1 METNRMATKKF
12 DLKNP
17 RALRETSGLN
27 QTDFW
32 AKYGVTQSGGSRYEN
47 NRDIPVPIK
56 TLMILSHQGL
66 VSDKDLAAALKAASK

>member
-1 METNRMATKKF
+1 MATKKF

-17 RALRETSGLN
+17 RALREASGLN

-47 NRDIPVPIK
+47 SREIPVAIK
-56 TLMILSHQGL
+56 TLMILNYQGL
-66 VSDKDLAAALKAASK
+66 VSDRDLAAALKASRK

>member
-1 METNRMATKKF
+1 MATKKF

-17 RALRETSGLN
+17 RAFRETTGLN

-47 NRDIPVPIK
+47 ERSMPTSLKALI
-56 TLMILSHQGL
+56 ILNSTGVL
-66 VSDKDLAAALKAASK
+66 SDKDLAAALRAANK